1 MAAKGFKDAAN
12 AQPVYGTIIGAA
24 QEAQQAEEEQKAL
37 EAQEALATRG
47 RKGVK
52 LPRINM
58 AFTPSNLDFIRV
70 MAAIRGQSM
79 TQYVN
84 AIIERER
91 RENGDAYQKAK
102 QIAGESDL

>member
-1 MAAKGFKDAAN
+1 MAKGFKDAAN
-12 AQPVYGTIIGAA
+12 AQPVYGTIMGAA
-24 QEAQQAEEEQKAL
+24 QEAQKADKEQDAL
-37 EAQEALATRG
+37 DAQEALATRG
-47 RKGVK
+47 KKGVK

-58 AFTPSNLDFIRV
+58 AFTPSNYDYIRV

-91 RENGDAYQKAK
+91 KANGEAYEKAWEIVSR
-102 QIAGESDL
+102 QEL